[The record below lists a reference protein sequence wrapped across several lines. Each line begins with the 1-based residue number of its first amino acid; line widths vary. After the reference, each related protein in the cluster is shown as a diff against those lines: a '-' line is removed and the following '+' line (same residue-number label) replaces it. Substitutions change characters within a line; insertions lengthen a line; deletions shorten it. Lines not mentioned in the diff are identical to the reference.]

1 MASYDDDLKELKQEL
16 IRKTLGGSVFVAE
29 RTVSAINTL
38 TESVAGPPARI
49 ELAALPVG
57 YKDIGYTTDDGAQ
70 FSTETTTSDVTSWQS
85 TSPTRSDITSETS
98 TMTVTAQET
107 KLLTIGL
114 YLGVAT
120 AGIQGAAGTGEV
132 VIKKPQRASARHYRV
147 LALAIDGDPGSE
159 IFIARF
165 LPNAKI
171 TGRGE
176 QAYSKSDQAL
186 TWPVTFT
193 GFHDSA
199 YGTAEAH
206 FFGGPGWLALLDEMG
221 ITQAT

>member
-1 MASYDDDLKELKQEL
+1 MPTYDDLKELKTQL

-29 RTVSAINTL
+29 QSVEVIDEI
-38 TESVAGPPARI
+38 TEVVGTAPNQTI
-49 ELAALPVG
+49 ELAALPSG
-57 YKDIGYTTDDGAQ
+57 YKDMGYLTDDGAQ
-70 FSTETTTSDVTSWQS
+70 FATESTTSDVTSWQS

-98 TMTVTAQET
+98 TLTATAQET
-107 KLLTIGL
+107 KLLNIGL

-120 AGIQGAAGTGEV
+120 AGLTAKAGTGELV
-132 VIKKPQRASARHYRV
+132 VKKPQRPSARLYRV
-147 LALAIDGDPGSE
+147 LALAVDGDPGQE
-159 IFIARF
+159 IYIARF
-165 LPNAKI
+165 LPKAKI

-193 GFHDSA
+193 GYHDDA

-206 FFGGPGWLALLDEMG
+206 FFGGPGWEALLADMG
-221 ITQAT
+221 ITQAP

>member
-1 MASYDDDLKELKQEL
+1 VASYDDLKELKTQL

-29 RTVSAINTL
+29 YDVEPIDTL
-38 TESVAGPPARI
+38 TELVGTAPDQTV
-49 ELAALPVG
+49 ELAALPTG
-57 YKDIGYTTDDGAQ
+57 YGDLGYLTDDGAQ

-107 KLLTIGL
+107 KLLTMGL

-120 AGIQGAAGTGEV
+120 AGIQGAVGTGEV
-132 VIKKPQRASARHYRV
+132 LIKKPQRPSARFYRV
-147 LALAIDGDPGSE
+147 LGLAVDGDPGQE
-159 IFIARF
+159 IYIARF
-165 LPNAKI
+165 LPRAKI

-193 GFHDSA
+193 GFHDEA

-206 FFGGPGWLALLDEMG
+206 FFGGPGWLALLDSMG
-221 ITQAT
+221 IEQAT